1 MDILS
6 GQGVNH
12 THTYTPDQLVDIWQ
26 ERSSLSNFEDDDDD
40 DDMDDDI
47 DIDNPFATKNNRKE
61 SIRSDTVRNTPKRRR
76 NAINGS
82 SESEFHAHIASSITN
97 RSATFYT
104 QFIHTHNFSLVQ
116 QYRSMRYLFLE
127 LAVGGAAGGVMGT
140 ALLSIDEQYLGVLI
154 KPFSLLSSAP
164 QYALI
169 LQFILLV
176 AMSVGLSA
184 ASPGVYVF
192 SEEIEV
198 YWRNASSGHD
208 PLAYFLGKNI
218 STLYRILLASLH
230 FASVLYFLG
239 AIVIPFP
246 ILYLIILGMYFG
258 VYGLCHTVS
267 MITKRESAT
276 LLALVLSLFSSA
288 FCGYGIHINDA
299 KDWHIYPFWLL
310 QFNMWGSEA
319 FFSSVLSI
327 YDHVYDSDISNAVF
341 GYTLNRLPTDF
352 AAMFVIGLGWRV
364 IAYFCMIYF
373 NRDKQR

>member
-6 GQGVNH
+6 GQGVNQLNK
-12 THTYTPDQLVDIWQ
+12 YTPDQLVDLWQ
-26 ERSSLSNFEDDDDD
+26 ERSTASDFEQEDDDFEQDGYSAD
-40 DDMDDDI
+40 QSS
-47 DIDNPFATKNNRKE
+47 RE
-61 SIRSDTVRNTPKRRR
+61 SIRSDKVRNNAGKRR
-76 NAINGS
+76 NAMNGS
-82 SESEFHAHIASSITN
+82 DESEFHAHIASSIAN
-97 RSATFYT
+97 RSATFWD
-104 QFIHTHNFSLVQ
+104 QLVHTHNFSLVQ

-140 ALLSIDEQYLGVLI
+140 ALLSIDEQYLGVLV

-198 YWRNASSGHD
+198 YWRNASSGHNR
-208 PLAYFLGKNI
+208 LAYFLGKNL
-218 STLYRILLASLH
+218 STIYRIFLASLH

-246 ILYLIILGMYFG
+246 ILYVIILGMYFG

-288 FCGYGIHINDA
+288 FCGYGIHITDA
-299 KDWHIYPFWLL
+299 KDWHLYPIWLL

-341 GYTLNRLPTDF
+341 GYTLNRIPTDF
-352 AAMFVIGLGWRV
+352 VAMFIIGFGWRV